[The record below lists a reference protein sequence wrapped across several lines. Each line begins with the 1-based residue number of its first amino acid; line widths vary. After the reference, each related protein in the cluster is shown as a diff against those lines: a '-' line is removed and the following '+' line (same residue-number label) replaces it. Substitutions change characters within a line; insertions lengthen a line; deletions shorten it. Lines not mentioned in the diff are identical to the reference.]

1 MRANRS
7 AAKPY
12 TYADAMHGEM
22 YAHAEATSHA
32 SAAAQ
37 SIAN

>member
-1 MRANRS
+1 LRANRS

-12 TYADAMHGEM
+12 TDGDAMRGEM
-22 YAHAEATSHA
+22 YAYAEAASDS
-32 SAAAQ
+32 SAAPQ